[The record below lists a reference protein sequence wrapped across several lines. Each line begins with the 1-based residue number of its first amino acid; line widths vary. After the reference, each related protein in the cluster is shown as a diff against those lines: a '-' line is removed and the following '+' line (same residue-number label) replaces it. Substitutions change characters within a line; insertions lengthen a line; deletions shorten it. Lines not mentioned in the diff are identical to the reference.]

1 MSRNSDRPDIE
12 AYLDAVPDER
22 RKCVDSL
29 HALIMRLYPNAT
41 ADMQYKMPTY
51 HAGDGWVAIANQKNY
66 VSLYTCGAHHL
77 ANFKRKHPK
86 IKTGKGCIN
95 FKPTEALPL
104 ADIEQVVRHAMD
116 HPKDHG

>member
-1 MSRNSDRPDIE
+1 MYSG
-12 AYLDAVPDER
+12 LER
-22 RKCVDSL
+22 RKLVDTL
-29 HALIMRLYPNAT
+29 RALIMRLYPNAT
-41 ADMQYKMPTY
+41 ADMRYKMPTY

-104 ADIEQVVRHAMD
+104 ADIEQVVRHAID
-116 HPKDHG
+116 HPEDHG

>member
-1 MSRNSDRPDIE
+1 MSRNSDRPNIE
-12 AYLDAVPDER
+12 AYLDDIPDER
-22 RKCVDSL
+22 RELVETL

-41 ADMQYKMPTY
+41 ADMRYKMPTY

-77 ANFKRKHPK
+77 ADFKRRQPK

-104 ADIEQVVRHAMD
+104 TDIEAVVRHAID
-116 HPKDHG
+116 HPKDYC